1 LAEPPT
7 SINRENPST
16 EKLIN
21 PLPLFLI
28 RESEKLSIK
37 SASVIVGVIIL
48 IVVIGGVLFAV
59 RSRGAPPKKVWKVA
73 VIFANPL
80 GDYGW
85 VDETSA
91 AFHEMDAL
99 YPELEVVYG
108 EPTSA
113 GNTAD
118 YRRYIS
124 AFCEAGDYDL
134 IVGVVVPVLPVFL
147 EFAEKYPNQHFL
159 LICMY
164 SYQEN
169 WPSNIT
175 SIEFR
180 EFDASFGVGIVA
192 GWLTK
197 TNKLGFLGGMDIPG
211 INDFYYG
218 FREGARYVNPN
229 VEFITRY
236 AGEFGNPPLGK
247 EIALEMYDSGCDV
260 IYPAA
265 AATSLGVFEAAKEEN
280 KYAIG
285 VDVDQCYI
293 APKNMPASAQLGWAV
308 AVKKALKRLMEGTLE
323 KHKLYVVGLDDVLG
337 GVGCC
342 PMGKSGCKSEMKVPE
357 NIRELVL
364 EAELKISRGEIKVPT
379 ASGKD
384 VWEDRYGEPL

>member
-1 LAEPPT
+1 MPVKPT
-7 SINRENPST
+7 SIIVGVVI
-16 EKLIN
+16 LI
-21 PLPLFLI
+21 
-28 RESEKLSIK
+28 
-37 SASVIVGVIIL
+37 VIVG
-48 IVVIGGVLFAV
+48 GVFLAI
-59 RSRGAPPKKVWKVA
+59 RREAPSPKEVWKVA
-73 VIFANPL
+73 VILSNPL
-80 GDYGW
+80 GDYGYI
-85 VDETSA
+85 DETSA

-108 EPTSA
+108 EPTSP

-118 YRRYIS
+118 HRRYIS

-134 IVGVVVPVLPVFL
+134 IVGVVVTVLPVFL
-147 EFAEKYPNQHFL
+147 EFAEQYPNQHFL

-164 SYQEN
+164 SYEEN

-180 EFDASFGVGIVA
+180 EFDASFGPGMVA

-197 TNKLGFLGGMDIPG
+197 TNKLGFMGGMDIPG

-229 VEFITRY
+229 VEFVVRY

-247 EIALEMYDSGCDV
+247 EIGLEMYDLGCDV

-285 VDVDQCYI
+285 IDVDQCYI
-293 APKNMPASAQLGWAV
+293 APNNMPASQQLGWAV

-323 KHKLYVVGLDDVLG
+323 RDKLYVVSLDDVLG

-342 PMGKSGCKSEMKVPE
+342 PMGESGCKSEMIVPE

-364 EAELKISRGEIKVPT
+364 DAELKILRGEITVPT

-384 VWEDRYGEPL
+384 VWEDQYGEPL